1 MSREVAKV
9 KITKRQETKV
19 QPAKGQPGKEAGTK
33 KAPRTQSR
41 CPASGKCGGCRYI
54 DVEYKKQL
62 SLKQKKMEEL
72 LGRFGTV
79 KPIVGMEN
87 PEHYRNKVHAVFH
100 FDRKKGITS
109 GIYKE
114 GTHKVVSIDSCLL
127 ENEKADRIIVAIR
140 NMLSSFKIRVYDED
154 TGYGLFR
161 HVMVRT
167 AHKTGQVMVILVCA
181 SPIFPSKN
189 NFVKALLKQF
199 PEISTVILN
208 VNDKKT
214 SMVLGTRN
222 ITLYGK
228 GYIEDELCGKLYKLS
243 PSSFYQIN
251 SVQTEKLY
259 MKAMEYAGL
268 SRKDVV
274 IDAYCGIGTI
284 GLTAADQVQ
293 KVIGVELNEDAVK
306 DAVYNAKRNRIQNA
320 DFYCNDAG
328 RFMVNMAERGEHA
341 DVVFMDPPRSGS
353 TEAFLDSVMKLAP
366 RKLVYVSCGP
376 DTLARDLEYLVSKG
390 KYVVKEITPYD
401 LFPFT
406 GHVES
411 VVLMSKVYTQDGVK

>member
-1 MSREVAKV
+1 M
-9 KITKRQETKV
+9 
-19 QPAKGQPGKEAGTK
+19 
-33 KAPRTQSR
+33 
-41 CPASGKCGGCRYI
+41 
-54 DVEYKKQL
+54 
-62 SLKQKKMEEL
+62 
-72 LGRFGTV
+72 
-79 KPIVGMEN
+79 
-87 PEHYRNKVHAVFH
+87 
-100 FDRKKGITS
+100 
-109 GIYKE
+109 
-114 GTHKVVSIDSCLL
+114 DSCLL

-140 NMLSSFKIRVYDED
+140 NMLPSFKIRVYDED

-199 PEISTVILN
+199 PEISTVVLN

-376 DTLARDLEYLVSKG
+376 DTLARDLAYLVSKG

-406 GHVES
+406 GHVETVCLLS
-411 VVLMSKVYTQDGVK
+411 NTQSKKKESYITLDVEMADYYRIKNEGTNSTT